1 MRSYNAFQLMSTLLV
16 LLPRE
21 TPAAGGEFAFAL
33 SDDRRTVRSHGAA
46 PAARLPQP
54 RGTSAE
60 IVAVVPP
67 EALSWH
73 RLELPKGVAR
83 GSPRLRNVLEGL
95 LEERLLDEPDAL
107 HFALG
112 PEAAGSTVWVAA
124 CDRAW
129 LRRCLQT
136 LEAAGRAANRVV
148 PEFAPQNLPLLCA
161 LGPANQ
167 PVLVWAD
174 AQGVLCLPLAAGCVA
189 LLPTAAREAACHAEP
204 AAAGVAEQV
213 FGRSVQLE
221 QPHQR
226 WLRAAQSAWNL
237 AQFEFA
243 NSGQARIA
251 KKLASGWTEFVR
263 APHWRP
269 ARWGAALF
277 IALNVLGLNAWAW
290 KEKAALQA
298 KREAIRSTLTQ
309 TFPHVRAVVDAP
321 AQMER
326 EVAAL
331 RQQAGIAS
339 GRDLESMLAALAMAA
354 PPGRTVTGLEYNGN
368 DLRVRG
374 LRLSAEELRPV
385 AANLR
390 SLGYAST
397 LQSDVLVIAQ
407 ESAP

>member
-1 MRSYNAFQLMSTLLV
+1 MSTLLV

-21 TPAAGGEFAFAL
+21 PAAAGGEFAFAL

-46 PAARLPQP
+46 PASRLPQP

-60 IVAVVPP
+60 IIAVVPP
-67 EALSWH
+67 QALSWH
-73 RLELPKGVAR
+73 RVELPKGVAR
-83 GSPRLRNVLEGL
+83 TSPRLRSVLEGL
-95 LEERLLDEPDAL
+95 LEERLLDEPDAV

-112 PEAAGSTVWVAA
+112 PQAGTAVWVAA

-129 LRRCLQT
+129 LRGCLRA
-136 LEAAGRAANRVV
+136 LETAGRPATRIV
-148 PEFAPQNLPLLCA
+148 PEFAPQELPLLCA
-161 LGPANQ
+161 LGPAAGAA
-167 PVLVWAD
+167 LVWCD
-174 AQGVLCLPLAAGCVA
+174 AQGVLCLPLAATSLG
-189 LLPTAAREAACHAEP
+189 LLPPAAREAACHAEP
-204 AAAGVAEQV
+204 SAAGVAEQV
-213 FGRSVQLE
+213 LGHSVQLE

-269 ARWGAALF
+269 ARWGALLF
-277 IALNVLGLNAWAW
+277 IAVNVLGLNAWAW
-290 KEKAALQA
+290 KERAALES
-298 KREAIRSTLTQ
+298 KRDTVRRTLTQ

-331 RQQAGIAS
+331 RQLAGVAS
-339 GRDLESMLAALAMAA
+339 GRDLESMLAALATAA
-354 PPGRTVTGLEYNGN
+354 PPGRNVTGLEYNGN

-374 LRLSAEELRPV
+374 LRLSADELRPV
-385 AANLR
+385 AASLR

-397 LQSDVLVIAQ
+397 LQGDVLVIAQ
-407 ESAP
+407 ENAP

>member
-1 MRSYNAFQLMSTLLV
+1 MSTLLV

-21 TPAAGGEFAFAL
+21 PAATGGEFAFAL

-46 PAARLPQP
+46 PASRLPQP

-60 IVAVVPP
+60 IIAVVPP
-67 EALSWH
+67 QALSWH
-73 RLELPKGVAR
+73 RVELPKGVAR
-83 GSPRLRNVLEGL
+83 TSPRLRSVLEGL
-95 LEERLLDEPDAL
+95 LEERLLDEPDAV

-112 PEAAGSTVWVAA
+112 PQAGTAVWVAA

-129 LRRCLQT
+129 LRSCLRA
-136 LEAAGRAANRVV
+136 LETAGRPVTRIV
-148 PEFAPQNLPLLCA
+148 PEFAPQELPLLCA
-161 LGPANQ
+161 LGPAAGAA
-167 PVLVWAD
+167 LVWCD
-174 AQGVLCLPLAAGCVA
+174 AQGVLCLPLATTSLG
-189 LLPTAAREAACHAEP
+189 LLPPAAREAACHAEP
-204 AAAGVAEQV
+204 SAAGVAEQV
-213 FGRSVQLE
+213 LGRSVQLE

-251 KKLASGWTEFVR
+251 KKLASGSTEFVR

-269 ARWGAALF
+269 ARWGALLF
-277 IALNVLGLNAWAW
+277 IAVNVLGLNAWTW
-290 KEKAALQA
+290 KERAALES
-298 KREAIRSTLTQ
+298 KRDAVRRTLTQ

-331 RQQAGIAS
+331 RQLAGVAS
-339 GRDLESMLAALAMAA
+339 GRDLESMLAALATAA
-354 PPGRTVTGLEYNGN
+354 PPGRNVTGLEYNGN

-374 LRLSAEELRPV
+374 LRLSADELRPV
-385 AANLR
+385 AASLR

-397 LQSDVLVIAQ
+397 LQGDVLVIAQ
-407 ESAP
+407 ENAP

>member
-1 MRSYNAFQLMSTLLV
+1 MSTLLV

-21 TPAAGGEFAFAL
+21 TPAPGGELAFAL

-54 RGTSAE
+54 RGASAE

-67 EALSWH
+67 EMLSWH
-73 RLELPKGVAR
+73 RVELPKGVAR

-95 LEERLLDEPDAL
+95 LEERVLDEPDAL

-112 PEAAGSTVWVAA
+112 PDAGGGTVWVAV

-129 LRRCLQT
+129 LRRSLQA
-136 LEAAGRAANRVV
+136 LEAAGRPVARVV
-148 PEFAPQNLPLLCA
+148 PEFAPQELPLLCA
-161 LGPANQ
+161 LGPASH
-167 PVLVWAD
+167 PVLVWSD
-174 AQGVLCLPLAAGCVA
+174 AQGVLCLPLAAGALA
-189 LLPTAAREAACHAEP
+189 LLPPPAREAVCRAEP
-204 AAAGVAEQV
+204 AAAAAAEQV
-213 FGRSVQLE
+213 LGRSVQLE

-237 AQFEFA
+237 AQFELA
-243 NSGQARIA
+243 SSGQARIA

-269 ARWGAALF
+269 ARWGAAAF
-277 IALNVLGLNAWAW
+277 IVLNVLGLNAWAW
-290 KEKAALQA
+290 KERAALEA
-298 KREAIRSTLTQ
+298 KREAVKRTFTQ
-309 TFPHVRAVVDAP
+309 TFPNVRAVVDAP

-331 RQQAGIAS
+331 RQQAGVAS

-354 PPGRTVTGLEYNGN
+354 PPGRNLTNLEYNGN

-374 LRLSAEELRPV
+374 LGLTADELRPV

-397 LQSDVLVIAQ
+397 LQGDVLVIAQ
-407 ESAP
+407 ENAP